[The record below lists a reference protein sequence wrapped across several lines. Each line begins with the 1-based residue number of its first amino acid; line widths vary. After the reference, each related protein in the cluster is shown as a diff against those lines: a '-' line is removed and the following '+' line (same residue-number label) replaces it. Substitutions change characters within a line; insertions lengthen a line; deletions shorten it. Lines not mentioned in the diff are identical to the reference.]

1 MILGGKRHVLGN
13 PPGYDAVKADTRIG
27 SLSALPSRLAALQQ
41 LPLLAGLPTL
51 VTARALRMRTSAFA
65 GSHNKELQSTCAVPS
80 LALSLY

>member
-1 MILGGKRHVLGN
+1 MSFRILLGMVLLRQTQESG
-13 PPGYDAVKADTRIG
+13 V
-27 SLSALPSRLAALQQ
+27 SALPSRLPALHQ
-41 LPLLAGLPTL
+41 LPLLAGLSTL